1 MRRMIFVLTL
11 TLTLGLLA
19 SDRVNA
25 QTGIC
30 DRTFLVRVA
39 IINEIESA
47 PACAA
52 VTAQDL
58 SGVRFL
64 EFNNAGITSLKS
76 GDFAGLTNLKR
87 LWLYQNQLQTLPA
100 DVFAGLTSLE
110 ELRLNDNPL
119 QTLPAG
125 LFAGLSSLRYLRL
138 SGLPLQTLPAGLFAG
153 LSSLRYLDLRGGIE
167 SAHPFASQL
176 QTLPAGLFAGLTSL
190 RELNI
195 TSLPLQTLPADVFA
209 GLTSLL
215 RMGLSRDQIPL
226 LTAGV
231 FAGLTSLRHLSI
243 YGTTTQ
249 DVFGDPISSGLP
261 LQTLPAGLFAGLSSL
276 RHLYLV
282 TINLETLQSGD
293 FTGLTSLEN
302 LHLRNNRLTTLPAGV
317 FDGLTSLK
325 WLDLSKNQLQ
335 TLPAGVFDGLTSLRE
350 VTLRGNPGGFNDISI
365 NRPPDPV
372 GFLDSPPLRPPGD
385 GSPYLWWG
393 GDFDPPV
400 IGGTRV
406 IYGSACDANE
416 VVIEVNGQPHT
427 VTYGIERQD
436 TQALCGDTDN
446 GFEWRFVW
454 NSLGDGEHV
463 VALLV
468 DGVRVGETLI
478 RVTTAHEGTCQRST
492 WVRDQID
499 ANINH
504 NVSGRF
510 RLACDEVIAQ
520 DLATVTALF
529 APDSGIELQSG
540 DFAGLTSLKHLRLP
554 DSQLQT
560 LPAGVFAGL
569 SSLETLYLQDN
580 NLQTLPAG
588 IFADLSSLEE
598 LRLERNQLQTLPA
611 GAFAGLSNL
620 VELELRQ
627 NQLQTLPAGV
637 FAGLSS
643 LETLYLHDNQLQTLP
658 AGVFDGLPSL
668 ETLYLNDNQLQ
679 TLPAGV
685 FAGLSSLEALGLYN
699 NQLQTLPAGVFAGL
713 SSLEALGLG
722 NNQLQTLP
730 AGVFAGLSSLGN
742 LNLSSNP
749 LQTISAQRYTGS
761 SLVALLMG
769 ELGDGGDGGSPEP
782 VGSLESPGANSLQSG
797 VGVISGWVCE
807 ANEVVIEL
815 NGQAHTA
822 AYGTE
827 RLDTAADCGDTDNGF
842 ELMFNWNLLDDGE
855 HTVVV
860 LVDGVELD
868 RATVT
873 VTTEDS
879 PEPVGYL
886 ENPGANSF
894 QSGVGVISGWV
905 CEADEVVI
913 ELNGQAQPAAYGTER
928 LDTAAD
934 CGDTDNGF
942 GLLFNWN
949 RLGYGGHT
957 VVALVDG
964 VELARATVTVTTL
977 GEEFLQGVT
986 GTCEV
991 EDFPMEGETETLVWQ
1006 QTKQNFVL
1014 AGGSRPSGEN
1024 RAGVAGVGYLENPGA
1039 NSFQSGIGVLSG
1051 WVCDAERVEIV
1062 LGDLAP
1068 MEAGYGTE
1076 RLDTLDACGDT
1087 DNGFGLL
1094 FNWNRLGE
1102 GEHVVVAYVDDEEL
1116 GRAMVRVTTLGEEFV
1131 RGAAGECVVEDFP
1144 MEGETVTLEWQES
1157 QQNFVIV
1164 EP

>member
-30 DRTFLVRVA
+30 DRTFLVRIA

-47 PACAA
+47 PTCAA

-64 EFNNAGITSLKS
+64 EIYNAGITSLKS

-100 DVFAGLTSLE
+100 DVFAGLTRLE
-110 ELRLNDNPL
+110 VLYLGSNPL

-125 LFAGLSSLRYLRL
+125 VFAGLTRLRELELHGNELQTLPAGVFAGLSSLRYLRL
-138 SGLPLQTLPAGLFAG
+138 SSLQLTTLPAGV
-153 LSSLRYLDLRGGIE
+153 
-167 SAHPFASQL
+167 
-176 QTLPAGLFAGLTSL
+176 FAGLTSL
-190 RELNI
+190 RELHLQDN
-195 TSLPLQTLPADVFA
+195 PLQTLPADVFA
-209 GLTSLL
+209 GLTRLLSLD
-215 RMGLSRDQIPL
+215 LSGDHLPL

-231 FAGLTSLRHLSI
+231 FADLTSLVALYFHVMITS
-243 YGTTTQ
+243 
-249 DVFGDPISSGLP
+249 DVFGDPVRPNIR
-261 LQTLPAGLFAGLSSL
+261 TERLPAGLFTGLSSL
-276 RHLYLV
+276 RLLGLNDL
-282 TINLETLQSGD
+282 NLETLQSGD
-293 FTGLTSLEN
+293 FAGLTSLEA
-302 LHLRNNRLTTLPAGV
+302 LGLVNNQLTTLPAGV
-317 FDGLTSLK
+317 FDDLTSLEV
-325 WLDLSKNQLQ
+325 LGLSENSLQ
-335 TLPAGVFDGLTSLRE
+335 TLPEGVFDGLTSLRE
-350 VTLRGNPGGFNDISI
+350 VRLKGNPGGFNDISI
-365 NRPPDPV
+365 NRPPRPR
-372 GFLDSPPLRPPGD
+372 GFMDNLGIVNSI
-385 GSPYLWWG
+385 WWSSRS
-393 GDFDPPV
+393 FDPYV
-400 IGGTRV
+400 ISGTRL
-406 IYGSACDANE
+406 ITGGACSANI
-416 VVIEVNGQPHT
+416 VIEVNGQPHT
-427 VTYGIERQD
+427 ATTYGIEQQD
-436 TQALCGDTDN
+436 TKAACGDTDN
-446 GFEWRFVW
+446 GFEWRFNW
-454 NSLGDGEHV
+454 NSLGDGEHFV
-463 VALLV
+463 VLLV
-468 DGVRVGETLI
+468 DGVRVQETLI

-492 WVRDQID
+492 VVRDRID
-499 ANINH
+499 GQINH

-510 RLACDEVIAQ
+510 RLACDEIIAQ
-520 DLATVTALF
+520 DLATLTSGLF
-529 APDSGIELQSG
+529 AASSGIETLQSG
-540 DFAGLTSLKHLRLP
+540 DFAGLTN
-554 DSQLQT
+554 
-560 LPAGVFAGL
+560 
-569 SSLETLYLQDN
+569 LETL
-580 NLQTLPAG
+580 NLS
-588 IFADLSSLEE
+588 D
-598 LRLERNQLQTLPA
+598 
-611 GAFAGLSNL
+611 
-620 VELELRQ
+620 

-643 LETLYLHDNQLQTLP
+643 LETLDLRDNNLQTLPAGAFDDLSSLETLNLRQNQLQTLP
-658 AGVFDGLPSL
+658 
-668 ETLYLNDNQLQ
+668 T
-679 TLPAGV
+679 GV
-685 FAGLSSLEALGLYN
+685 FAGLSSLE
-699 NQLQTLPAGVFAGL
+699 TLNLHG
-713 SSLEALGLG
+713 
-722 NNQLQTLP
+722 NQLQTLP

-742 LNLSSNP
+742 LNLGSNQLQTLPAGAFAGLSSLETLDLYDNQLQTLPAGVFAGLSSLGNLYLGSNP

-761 SLVALLMG
+761 SLEALLMG
-769 ELGDGGDGGSPEP
+769 ELGDGGDGGSSPDP
-782 VGSLESPGANSLQSG
+782 VGSLESPGANSFQSG

-807 ANEVVIEL
+807 ADEVVIEL

-842 ELMFNWNLLDDGE
+842 ELRFNWNLLDDGE

-860 LVDGVELD
+860 LVDGVELA

-905 CEADEVVI
+905 CDADEVVI

-928 LDTAAD
+928 VDTLDA

-949 RLGYGGHT
+949 LLGGDEHT

-1039 NSFQSGIGVLSG
+1039 NSFQSGVGVLSG
-1051 WVCDAERVEIV
+1051 WVC
-1062 LGDLAP
+1062 
-1068 MEAGYGTE
+1068 EADEVVIELNGQAQPAAYGTE
-1076 RLDTLDACGDT
+1076 RLDTATACGDT

-1094 FNWNRLGE
+1094 FNWNLLGN
-1102 GEHVVVAYVDDEEL
+1102 GERTVVALVDGVEL
-1116 GRAMVRVTTLGEEFV
+1116 AQATVTVTTLGGEFLQDV
-1131 RGAAGECVVEDFP
+1131 AGECVVEDFP
-1144 MEGETVTLEWQES
+1144 MTGETVTLKWQES